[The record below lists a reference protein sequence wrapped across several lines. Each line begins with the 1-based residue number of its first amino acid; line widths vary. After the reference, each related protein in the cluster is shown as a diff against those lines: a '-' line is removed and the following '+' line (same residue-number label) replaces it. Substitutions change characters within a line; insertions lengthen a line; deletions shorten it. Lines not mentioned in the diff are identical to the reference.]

1 MKQHSGSRTHQPA
14 NKMLHFEDGRLYFS
28 KDTERRFFFALT
40 VIMLVIGACFKLGV
54 WQ

>member
-1 MKQHSGSRTHQPA
+1 MKQYSGSRIHQQA
-14 NKMLHFEDGRLYFS
+14 NKLLHFEDGRLYFS

-40 VIMLVIGACFKLGV
+40 LIMLVIGACFKLGV